1 MTVMRNLFV
10 LILFFAFSSSNG
22 QKTKDGT
29 IIGVKIYERQTDYGP
44 LFLQWKD
51 LGINTAYVS
60 VDLAYDIG
68 FRTKAKQA
76 DVDIYII
83 FPVFFN
89 AEALKEHP
97 DWYAITQ
104 KGEPAKEEWVEFV
117 NPAHK
122 TYRAQRTAF
131 IEKVVSETKPEGVSI
146 DFIRYFA
153 YWEKIYEGRTL
164 ESIPDSSFDTISL
177 AAFQADKGIE
187 IPQKLVGVQEKS
199 IWILENHPDSWAEWK
214 CDNIVSMVRNI
225 VASVKAIQPEIRTN
239 LHAVPWR
246 ENDFGGAMKRIV
258 GQDLVQLSKLV
269 DFVSPMCYSH
279 MLKRDAQWISTV
291 VKDFKS
297 QIGDTHILPSIQV
310 AKAYLE
316 EPLGVKEFEGIVKAA
331 LQDPSKGVVF
341 WSWPHLD
348 KDCSKKAIVKKLVN

>member
-1 MTVMRNLFV
+1 MRNLFV
-10 LILFFAFSSSNG
+10 LILFFAFSFSNG

-29 IIGVKIYERQTDYGP
+29 IIGVKIYERQTDYGS

-60 VDLAYDIG
+60 VDLAYDFG
-68 FRTKAKQA
+68 FRTKARQA

-83 FPVFFN
+83 FPIFFN

-104 KGEPAKEEWVEFV
+104 KGVPAKEEWVEFV

-122 TYRAQRTAF
+122 AYRAQRTAF

-153 YWEKIYEGRTL
+153 YWEKIYKGRTL
-164 ESIPDSSFDTISL
+164 ESIPDSSFDSISL
-177 AAFQADKGIE
+177 AAFQADKGVE
-187 IPQKLVGVQEKS
+187 IPQRLVSVQEKS
-199 IWILENHPDSWAEWK
+199 VWILENHSDSWAEWK
-214 CDNIVSMVRNI
+214 CDNIVSMVRDI
-225 VASVKAIQPEIRTN
+225 VASVKAIQPRIRTN

-246 ENDFGGAMKRIV
+246 ENDFGGAMKRIAA
-258 GQDLVQLSKLV
+258 QDLAQLSKLV

-279 MLKRDAQWISTV
+279 MLKRDAPWVSNV
-291 VKDFKS
+291 VKDLKG

-316 EPLGVKEFEGIVKAA
+316 EPLGDKEFESIVKAA

-348 KDCSKKAIVKKLVN
+348 KDPLKKAIVKKLVN